1 MPVRPEGL
9 LLGPHYT
16 GIHDHA
22 ETVEVTARLG
32 GNIYQFYI
40 RSPFRGKLFRSDG
53 EDVRRAARLREE
65 RGIAP
70 PFAHSL
76 PDLNLAAE
84 GSAWEEQ
91 VRRLVEDLGCARD
104 CGCAAL
110 VVHPGVAG
118 EAREEAVHRAG
129 RALAQ
134 ALQMVPGEVGILLE
148 SRSDPRELGTSPE
161 ELAAVLRAA
170 EDDARLGVCIDT
182 GHLYAAGLLLP
193 ERPERLREGLE
204 RAIGFRRVRLCHLN
218 DIACPAGGG
227 PGSHVRFGMGDIAL
241 TGFLDIF
248 RGRLLDGLP
257 LIVESPARQATEL
270 GSEIDNIRRLIS
282 VAGQG

>member
-16 GIHDHA
+16 GIRGHA
-22 ETVEVTARLG
+22 ETVEVTAHLG
-32 GNIYQFYI
+32 GNTYQFYI
-40 RSPFRGKLFRSDG
+40 RSPFSGKLFRSDG
-53 EDVRRAARLREE
+53 DDVQRAARLREQ

-76 PDLNLAAE
+76 RDLNLAAE
-84 GSAWEEQ
+84 GPLWEGQ
-91 VRRLVEDLGCARD
+91 ARRLVEDLGCARD

-118 EAREEAVHRAG
+118 GARQEAVHRAG

-134 ALQMVPGEVGILLE
+134 ALQMVSGEVGILLE
-148 SRSDPRELGTSPE
+148 SRSAPGELGTSPE
-161 ELAAVLRAA
+161 ELAAIIRAA
-170 EDDARLGVCIDT
+170 EDDPRLGVCIDT

-193 ERPERLREGLE
+193 ERSGRLRDKLE
-204 RAIGFRRVRLCHLN
+204 RAIGLERVRLCHLN
-218 DIACPAGGG
+218 DIVCPAGGG

-257 LIVESPARQATEL
+257 LVVETPARQATEL
-270 GSEIDNIRRLIS
+270 GIEMDNIRRLIA